1 MREEK
6 SGKLMLVKKA
16 DLLLFFAV
24 IIVGAALI
32 IVYRLSLGD
41 GGRVKVSLDGEVVS
55 ELSLGEDHEEE
66 ISTAYGKNV
75 LVIKNGEAYISE
87 ADCPDKICVKHKAV
101 SKSGETII
109 CLPHKLV
116 VEVTE

>member
-24 IIVGAALI
+24 LAVGAALLL
-32 IVYRLSLGD
+32 VYRMSLGE
-41 GGRVKVSLDGEVVS
+41 GRRVRVSVDGEVVL
-55 ELSLGEDHEEE
+55 ELSLDDDHEEE
-66 ISTAYGKNV
+66 ISTAYGKNM
-75 LVIKNGEAYISE
+75 LIIKNGEAYISE

-101 SKSGETII
+101 SKAGETII

-116 VEVTE
+116 VEVT